1 MTAATPA
8 TAMTMEN
15 QRTGERIAEHVREA
29 RNPLS
34 RSVGLLGKKTLPDGE
49 ALLIRPCW
57 SIHTWFMRFALDVIF
72 LDRENRVLKVALNM
86 GPWRMAM
93 AKGAH
98 SVIEMKA
105 GSLTEGDLEPGDQLI
120 LH

>member
-1 MTAATPA
+1 MTT
-8 TAMTMEN
+8 TSTMTMEN
-15 QRTGERIAEHVREA
+15 QRTGKRLADNVREA
-29 RNPLS
+29 SNPLS

-72 LDRENRVLKVALNM
+72 LDREDRVLKAALNM

-105 GSLTEGDLEPGDQLI
+105 GSIAEGDLEPGDQLI
-120 LH
+120 LR

>member
-1 MTAATPA
+1 MTTS
-8 TAMTMEN
+8 TVMTMEN
-15 QRTGERIAEHVREA
+15 QRTGERLAHEVREA
-29 RNPLS
+29 SNPLT
-34 RSVGLLGKKTLPDGE
+34 RTVGLLGKKTLPDGE

-72 LDRENRVLKVALNM
+72 LDREDRVLKLALNM

-105 GSLTEGDLEPGDQLI
+105 GSIAEGDLEPGDQLI
-120 LH
+120 LR

>member
-1 MTAATPA
+1 MTTALIS
-8 TAMTMEN
+8 AMTMEN
-15 QRTGERIAEHVREA
+15 QRTGKRLADNVREA
-29 RNPLS
+29 SNPLS

-72 LDRENRVLKVALNM
+72 LDREDRVVKVALNM
-86 GPWRMAM
+86 GPWRMAV

-105 GSLTEGDLEPGDQLI
+105 GSIAEGDLAPGDQLI
-120 LH
+120 LR

>member
-1 MTAATPA
+1 MTAATA
-8 TAMTMEN
+8 TSPMTMEN
-15 QRTGERIAEHVREA
+15 QRTGERIAGHVREA
-29 RNPLS
+29 SNPLS

-57 SIHTWFMRFALDVIF
+57 SIHTWFMRFTLDVIF
-72 LDRENRVLKVALNM
+72 LDREDRVVKVALKM

-105 GSLTEGDLEPGDQLI
+105 GSLAEGDLAPGDQI
-120 LH
+120 LFR